1 MGADKPAAEACRIL
15 GLTLGTTSE
24 RIDFLRRGAEL
35 MQAGP
40 SVLCSLYLLGS
51 LWEARDFGALAG
63 AARHL
68 LDIMPAIG
76 EAHLALARVA
86 DQEGDTESLVEH
98 FAYAMAYTDQPRLPH
113 VGALDWGSM
122 IERSGARA
130 ETRAIELLGEH
141 VFQLNEQQSSPEEGV
156 LPGLPLIEALD
167 RIAKYNSRGTIS
179 ARTVHALRWASERAW
194 DRDDLRT
201 VVVARQHVCAL
212 LDRAGPEE
220 RGRLAIEF
228 GWLATLLKQE
238 GRLNEA
244 ESLYQQAIVIGT
256 GHVESVEMSSL
267 IGRYG
272 NLLHETG
279 SYEAAVEIQWRAVC
293 VRRGVEEPY
302 PLTVPKMH
310 ELLGPQLVEGEDLV
324 GGASSRQISPTA

>member
-1 MGADKPAAEACRIL
+1 MNALTSSVGVQNSCR
-15 GLTLGTTSE
+15 
-24 RIDFLRRGAEL
+24 RVLRYSARH
-35 MQAGP
+35 
-40 SVLCSLYLLGS
+40 LLGS

-76 EAHLALARVA
+76 EAHLALACVA

-141 VFQLNEQQSSPEEGV
+141 VFQLNEQQLSPEEGV

-201 VVVARQHVCAL
+201 VVVLVSMCARCSTAPDL
-212 LDRAGPEE
+212 R
-220 RGRLAIEF
+220 
-228 GWLATLLKQE
+228 K
-238 GRLNEA
+238 
-244 ESLYQQAIVIGT
+244 
-256 GHVESVEMSSL
+256 
-267 IGRYG
+267 
-272 NLLHETG
+272 
-279 SYEAAVEIQWRAVC
+279 EAAS
-293 VRRGVEEPY
+293 P
-302 PLTVPKMH
+302 
-310 ELLGPQLVEGEDLV
+310 
-324 GGASSRQISPTA
+324 SSSDGSQRF